1 MLGYRYQRSMEGANY
16 LHNTQPASYVTASNF
31 GGGGGNGVSM
41 ISTGM
46 QMNMHMLDIMYAPTD
61 WLTLMLMPQYMT
73 MDMNMAMVVPQTMQ
87 NMCGGMVCPNMR
99 SYNAS
104 GGIGD
109 TGGYML
115 FKLWDSPDHKLVL
128 SQGAT
133 APTGQVNIRGEFNN
147 SVPYAINMQLGSGT
161 WDYKPALTYSGRYD
175 DFFWGAQA
183 TGTYRMR
190 FYNNQNQLLNASGY
204 RLGDIIQGS
213 LWTGYQA
220 TDWLSATLRGV
231 YTGQG
236 KSISSGGDQSTTAA
250 DGSAS
255 SMYTPETYTTN
266 YGGMY
271 GDVGFGLVGNLPFK
285 PFTGHTFSFEWLQP
299 VYTNVVGYQHERT
312 GQLNAT
318 WNMHF

>member
-1 MLGYRYQRSMEGANY
+1 
-16 LHNTQPASYVTASNF
+16 
-31 GGGGGNGVSM
+31 
-41 ISTGM
+41 
-46 QMNMHMLDIMYAPTD
+46 
-61 WLTLMLMPQYMT
+61 
-73 MDMNMAMVVPQTMQ
+73 
-87 NMCGGMVCPNMR
+87 
-99 SYNAS
+99 
-104 GGIGD
+104 
-109 TGGYML
+109 
-115 FKLWDSPDHKLVL
+115 
-128 SQGAT
+128 
-133 APTGQVNIRGEFNN
+133 
-147 SVPYAINMQLGSGT
+147 
-161 WDYKPALTYSGRYD
+161 
-175 DFFWGAQA
+175 
-183 TGTYRMR
+183 MR